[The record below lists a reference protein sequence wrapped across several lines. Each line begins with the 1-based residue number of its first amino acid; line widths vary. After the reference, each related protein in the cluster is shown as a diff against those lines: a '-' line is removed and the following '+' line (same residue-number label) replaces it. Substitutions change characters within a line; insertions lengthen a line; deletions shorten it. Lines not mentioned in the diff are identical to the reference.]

1 MNVAQIFESHP
12 QAHGKV
18 VNFFAHGI
26 ECAHA
31 ISPVGWSVFEKNGS
45 IVLCLRNVYTTR
57 YRADLN
63 RRSIEGLCVMA
74 AEAMLTPSLKAELEA
89 WNCRIGTGLKNT
101 GPGGSVE
108 IVIPYADIA
117 QFAKALERV
126 RPAHEKYI
134 SNVLRPGT
142 KNSWPQLYT
151 PAITEYLRE
160 ATENPALP
168 HPLYFKRDG
177 LPPNTPRSLP
187 SEPAESKMSIISQIK
202 EYVQS
207 RNYYFDAVQIASF
220 YTALQTKGFVIL
232 SGISGTGKTKLAQLF
247 AEMLPVPSNP
257 NANQIEQVD
266 KDPTANTLFI
276 SVRPDW
282 RDSKS
287 LLGFYNPLTGAYEWT
302 PFLRF
307 IQKAITNYETDKK
320 SAWFVILDE
329 MNLARVEY
337 YFADLLSVLES
348 GRDEN
353 GYTREPLRLQI
364 GKESAASEMPPAEIH
379 LPPNLYF
386 IGTVNIDETTQAFSA
401 KVLDRAFSMEF
412 IGVDFERYARVASQ
426 SIQART
432 TFSSGQSQELLNSFT
447 RSGKFARID
456 KAEIASYIQNNPDQ
470 ASLLQELNTALAPYS
485 LHFGY
490 RVFDELMMFLSNAK
504 ALRDELEP
512 DTAFDRAVLMKILP
526 KFHGSRGKLEQPLGM
541 VLEWCAV
548 PDRKAEAAKS
558 ARANPSA
565 MLQFGDWRFPETARR
580 VLRMFYALDGTGFAS
595 FG

>member
-1 MNVAQIFESHP
+1 MNVAQIFESQP
-12 QAHGKV
+12 QAHGRV

-31 ISPVGWSVFEKNGS
+31 ISPVGWSVFERNGS

-57 YRADLN
+57 YRLDLTG
-63 RRSIEGLCVMA
+63 RSIEGLSVMA
-74 AEAMLTPSLKAELEA
+74 AEAMLTPSLKADLEA
-89 WNCRIGTGLKNT
+89 WNCRIGAGLKNT

-108 IVIPYADIA
+108 IIIPYADIA

-126 RPAHEKYI
+126 RPAHRKYI

-142 KNSWPQLYT
+142 KNNWPHLYS

-160 ATENPALP
+160 ATGNPTLP

-177 LPPNTPRSLP
+177 LPPTTPRSVP
-187 SEPAESKMSIISQIK
+187 PAPTESQMSVISQIK

-207 RNYYFDAVQIASF
+207 RNYYFDSVQIASF

-247 AEMLPVPSNP
+247 AEMLLVPSAP
-257 NANQIEQVD
+257 DATQTEQVD
-266 KDPTANTLFI
+266 TEPTTNTLFI

-302 PFLRF
+302 PFLHF
-307 IQKAITNYETDKK
+307 IRKAITDYETDKA
-320 SAWFVILDE
+320 SVWFVILDE

-348 GRDEN
+348 GRDDN

-364 GKESAASEMPPAEIH
+364 GKASAASEMPPAQIH

-386 IGTVNIDETTQAFSA
+386 IGTVNIDETTQTFSA

-412 IGVDFERYARVASQ
+412 IGVDFEQYARVASP

-432 TFSSGQSQELLNSFT
+432 TFSSGQSQKLLNSFT

-456 KAEIASYIQNNPDQ
+456 KAEIASYIQNNPEQ

-490 RVFDELMMFLSNAK
+490 RVFDELMMFLSNAE

-548 PDRKAEAAKS
+548 PDRKAEAASS

-565 MLQFGDWRFPETARR
+565 MLQPGDWRFPETAYR
-580 VLRMFYALDGTGFAS
+580 VLRMFHALDSTGFAS

>member
-12 QAHGKV
+12 QAHGV
-18 VNFFAHGI
+18 VVKFFAHSI
-26 ECAHA
+26 ALAHA

-45 IVLCLRNVYTTR
+45 IVLCIRNVYTTR
-57 YRADLN
+57 YRGDLN
-63 RRSIEGLCVMA
+63 TGPIEGLSVMA
-74 AEAMLTPSLKAELEA
+74 AEAMLTPSLKADLEA

-108 IVIPYADIA
+108 IVIPYADVA

-126 RPAHEKYI
+126 TPAHEKYI
-134 SNVLRPGT
+134 SNVLRPGS

-177 LPPNTPRSLP
+177 LPPNTPRSLTP
-187 SEPAESKMSIISQIK
+187 EPAESKMSIISQIK

-247 AEMLPVPSNP
+247 AEMLPVPSAP
-257 NANQIEQVD
+257 HSSQTEQFD
-266 KDPTANTLFI
+266 TEPTANTLFI

-302 PFLRF
+302 PFLHF
-307 IQKAITNYETDKK
+307 IQKAITDYETDKA
-320 SAWFVILDE
+320 SVWFVILDE

-353 GYTREPLRLQI
+353 GCTREPLRLQI
-364 GKESAASEMPPAEIH
+364 GKESAASKMPPAEIH

-412 IGVDFERYARVASQ
+412 VGVDFERYARVASQ

-490 RVFDELMMFLSNAK
+490 RVFDELMMFLSNAE

-512 DTAFDRAVLMKILP
+512 ATAFDRGVLMKILP

-580 VLRMFYALDGTGFAS
+580 VLRMFHALDGTGFAS